1 MSKKKI
7 KQKLISYKNAP
18 GSAVL
23 ALHPA
28 FGFLK
33 EKAMIGLPADR
44 AFYIIYFD

>member
-23 ALHPA
+23 ALLVLLSA
-28 FGFLK
+28 FLTFAVLLFLI
-33 EKAMIGLPADR
+33 A
-44 AFYIIYFD
+44 YI